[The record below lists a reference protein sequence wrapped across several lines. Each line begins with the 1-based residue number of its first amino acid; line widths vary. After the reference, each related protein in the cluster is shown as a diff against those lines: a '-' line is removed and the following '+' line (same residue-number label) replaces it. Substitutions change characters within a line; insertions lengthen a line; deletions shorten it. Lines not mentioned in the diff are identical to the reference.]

1 MPTPKENGL
10 QEQAGSNRTINNPQ
24 QNNNIKK
31 FPPYGKQL
39 DELRQKGLVPVLR
52 VIVSTDWNLGA
63 AYPRIVI
70 PADAKPDLLQFR
82 YLAGLHVQIV
92 HHAGETELV
101 SGLIDEILKVKP
113 RILTLFNF
121 DVARQKDPEYRAST
135 LIHPAWEVLRNDL

>member
-10 QEQAGSNRTINNPQ
+10 QEQAGSNKTINNPHG
-24 QNNNIKK
+24 NNTKK

-52 VIVSTDWNLGA
+52 VIVSTDWSLGA
-63 AYPRIVI
+63 AYPHIVI
-70 PADAKPDLLQFR
+70 PKDAKPEQLQFR

-92 HHAGETELV
+92 HHAGEAELV
-101 SGLIDEILKVKP
+101 SNLIDEILKVKP

-121 DVARQKDPEYRAST
+121 DVARQKDPEYRATT
-135 LIHPAWEVLRNDL
+135 LIHPAWEVIQNDL